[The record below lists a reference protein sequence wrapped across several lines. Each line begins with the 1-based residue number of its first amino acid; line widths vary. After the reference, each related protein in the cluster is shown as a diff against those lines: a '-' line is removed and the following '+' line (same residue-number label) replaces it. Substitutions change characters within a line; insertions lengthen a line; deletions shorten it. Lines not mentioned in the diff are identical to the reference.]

1 MDLFRET
8 RICSYLFIS
17 GKWASS
23 QHSFIYIFI
32 YLFIHMNNACLFVC
46 LQHQFVS
53 NKRQNEPDFLW
64 DLIWPKVRFM
74 EHQNWKKKSCKMVG
88 IFFGKFDKK
97 NPLKFGNEL
106 KWPTFRAQ
114 LKAKIIYINYLRE
127 MP

>member
-1 MDLFRET
+1 
-8 RICSYLFIS
+8 
-17 GKWASS
+17 
-23 QHSFIYIFI
+23 
-32 YLFIHMNNACLFVC
+32 
-46 LQHQFVS
+46 
-53 NKRQNEPDFLW
+53 
-64 DLIWPKVRFM
+64 
-74 EHQNWKKKSCKMVG
+74 MVG